1 MRCPR
6 CEAWSLYAV
15 VRCGRCGWEDPDTP
29 DKLKWEPAEPSLT
42 IRGLDGLAIDGISLE
57 LERGARFVTFDYCIS
72 AIFMTFRESSHVY
85 FVRAGE
91 SAVAMGLRFTAV
103 SLLLGWWGIPWGPVY
118 TISSVA
124 RNFRGGR
131 DVTAEIVS
139 SLSPQ

>member
-1 MRCPR
+1 M
-6 CEAWSLYAV
+6 
-15 VRCGRCGWEDPDTP
+15 
-29 DKLKWEPAEPSLT
+29 
-42 IRGLDGLAIDGISLE
+42 
-57 LERGARFVTFDYCIS
+57 S